1 MNIPNESFYDI
12 LGVSQEASISDIK
25 QRFQKLVLQH
35 HPDKQVTSIP
45 ADEEHIHQLLKAW
58 EVLRDPESRR
68 AYDQV
73 IKSHYAKNDLLAQ
86 QLKQEAVINEDVD
99 LDDMDYDEETGSF
112 SLPCRC
118 SGNYTICETDMELGV
133 NTASCDNCSLIIR
146 VLYDVVEDN

>member
-1 MNIPNESFYDI
+1 MAMNLSNESFYDI
-12 LGVSQEASISDIK
+12 LGVSQKASTSEIK
-25 QRFQKLVLQH
+25 QSFQKLVLQH
-35 HPDKQVTSIP
+35 HPDKQAPSLS

-58 EVLRDPESRR
+58 KVLRDPESRR

-73 IKSHYAKNDLLAQ
+73 IKSQ
-86 QLKQEAVINEDVD
+86 QLKQGAVINEDVD

-118 SGNYTICETDMELGV
+118 SGVYTICETDMELGV

-146 VLYDVVEDN
+146 VLYDVVEDD